1 MENQFGTQ
9 GIINLE
15 KDLSLRKKAEKYI
28 PGGMWGHM
36 SVKKLPYGYPQ
47 FFSKAKDAR
56 IWDLDGN
63 CYIDFM
69 CGYGPNILGYN
80 NIEVDQAVDDQ
91 RRKLDLGNGPSALV
105 VDLAEKITTLVDG
118 ADWALFAK
126 NGTDATTTCLTIS
139 RAATDK
145 KKILVAKGSYHGSA
159 PWCTPVATGVVEEDI
174 SNLIFFEYNDLSS
187 LEEAAQEAGNN
198 LAGIMLTAFRHDV
211 RRDQEL
217 PKKTFLKKARDICD
231 SKKALLILDDV
242 RAGFRLNRNGSWFD
256 YGIKPDLTAFSK
268 AIGNGYPLSAV
279 VGTEKLR
286 KAASE
291 IYVTGSFWCNAT
303 SMAASLKTLSIM
315 EERDVVAHISVLG
328 NKLRSGIDQIASNY
342 GVDISQSGPSQ
353 MPMVLF
359 KDDKDFAKGS
369 KFVQYLLNKGV
380 YFHPWHNMFLSF
392 AHTAQDVDIA
402 LDAVEYAMKKIS
414 TDF

>member
-1 MENQFGTQ
+1 MNKEHEFKLKN
-9 GIINLE
+9 
-15 KDLSLRKKAEKYI
+15 DLSLRKRANAFI

-36 SVKKLPYGYPQ
+36 SVKKLPFGYPQ

-80 NIEVDQAVDDQ
+80 NAEVDDAVNEQ
-91 RRKLDLGNGPSALV
+91 RKKLDLGNGPSALV
-105 VDLAEKITTLVDG
+105 VDLAEKLIKLVDS

-139 RAATDK
+139 RAATGK

-174 SNLIFFEYNDLSS
+174 SNLVFFEYNNSIS
-187 LEEAAQEAGNN
+187 LEEAAKEAGAD
-198 LAGIMLTAFRHDV
+198 LAGIILTAFRHDV

-217 PKKTFLKKARDICD
+217 PKKAFLKKAREICD
-231 SKKALLILDDV
+231 KKNAVLILDDV
-242 RAGFRLNRNGSWFD
+242 RAGFRIHKRGSWVD
-256 YGIKPDLTAFSK
+256 YGVKPDLTAFSK

-279 VGTEKLR
+279 VGVEKLR
-286 KAASE
+286 QAASE

-303 SMAASLKTLSIM
+303 SMAASLKTLSII
-315 EERDVVAHISVLG
+315 EERDVVEHISSLG
-328 NKLRSGIDQIASNY
+328 EKLRSGVGQIANSV
-342 GVDISQSGPSQ
+342 GVEISQSGPVQ
-353 MPMVLF
+353 MPLILF
-359 KDDKDFAKGS
+359 KDDKDFLKGS
-369 KFVQYLLNKGV
+369 KFVQYLLSKGI
-380 YFHPWHNMFLSF
+380 YFHPWHNMFLSL
-392 AHTAQDVDIA
+392 AHTAEDVSTT
-402 LDAVEYAMKKIS
+402 LDAVEFAMKKIS
-414 TDF
+414 EEF

>member
-1 MENQFGTQ
+1 MNKEHEFKLKN
-9 GIINLE
+9 
-15 KDLSLRKKAEKYI
+15 DLSLRKRANAFI

-36 SVKKLPYGYPQ
+36 SVKKLPFGYPQ

-80 NIEVDQAVDDQ
+80 NAEVDDAVNEQ
-91 RRKLDLGNGPSALV
+91 RKKLDLGNGPSALV
-105 VDLAEKITTLVDG
+105 VDLAEKLIKLVDS

-139 RAATDK
+139 RAVTGK

-174 SNLIFFEYNDLSS
+174 SNLVFFEYNNSIS
-187 LEEAAQEAGNN
+187 LEEAAKGAGAD
-198 LAGIMLTAFRHDV
+198 LAGIILTAFRHDV

-217 PKKTFLKKARDICD
+217 PKKAFLKKAREICD
-231 SKKALLILDDV
+231 KKNAVLILDDV
-242 RAGFRLNRNGSWFD
+242 RAGFRINRRGSWVD
-256 YGIKPDLTAFSK
+256 YGVKPDLTAFSK

-279 VGTEKLR
+279 VGVEKLR
-286 KAASE
+286 QAASE

-303 SMAASLKTLSIM
+303 SMAASLKTLSII
-315 EERDVVAHISVLG
+315 EERDVVEHISSLG
-328 NKLRSGIDQIASNY
+328 EQLRSGVGQIANSF
-342 GVDISQSGPSQ
+342 GVEISQSGPVQ
-353 MPMVLF
+353 MPLILF
-359 KDDKDFAKGS
+359 KDDKDFLKGS
-369 KFVQYLLNKGV
+369 KFVQYLLSKGV
-380 YFHPWHNMFLSF
+380 YFHPWHNMFLSL
-392 AHTAQDVDIA
+392 AHTAEDVSA
-402 LDAVEYAMKKIS
+402 TLDAVEFAMKKIS
-414 TDF
+414 EEF